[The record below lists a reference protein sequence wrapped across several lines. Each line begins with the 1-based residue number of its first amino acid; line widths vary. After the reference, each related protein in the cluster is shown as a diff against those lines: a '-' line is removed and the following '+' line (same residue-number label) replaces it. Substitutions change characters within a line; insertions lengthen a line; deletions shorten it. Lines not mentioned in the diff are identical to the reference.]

1 MSASSNRF
9 VLDTSAADA
18 VVGMPAWKHELNER
32 LQATRNRHTRKTME
46 QAEQPPLPTLE
57 HLAKPETRASRLA
70 AKVAQRYANAPSY
83 SEILAAEARAAA
95 RAAEAAATAARQVCA
110 AVEAMES
117 ARLQS
122 EAASAPALLPECNQT
137 LDDEPGDWG
146 AASADVDE
154 REHSPAEEASISI
167 AEPLP
172 VNLIEFP
179 RELVAARRARP
190 RLAEGPLRDTYEDM
204 AHDPSQLRIFE
215 VEQENI
221 STVVKP
227 DAAAA
232 EWSSIR
238 LDGKPASAR
247 RERESTASREL
258 RLEAASLEDRVMAGI
273 VDLALVSFA
282 FVLFVLVFAA
292 CTGHPPTGR
301 VALIAAGAVLGGLAL
316 LYQYIFFR
324 LADGTPG
331 MRYAKIALCTFD
343 DENPARPAMRRRILF
358 LILSAAPF
366 GMGFIWAWFDA
377 ARLGWH
383 DRLSRMYQRSYR

>member
-9 VLDTSAADA
+9 ILDTPAGDA
-18 VVGMPAWKHELNER
+18 LAGMPAWKHELNER
-32 LQATRNRHTRKTME
+32 LQATRNRHTRKATE
-46 QAEQPPLPTLE
+46 QAEQRPLPTLE

-95 RAAEAAATAARQVCA
+95 RAAEAAAAAARQVCA

-122 EAASAPALLPECNQT
+122 EAAPVPALVPECDQP
-137 LDDEPGDWG
+137 LDDIQGDWG

-154 REHSPAEEASISI
+154 HEHSPAEETSISI
-167 AEPLP
+167 SEPLP

-179 RELVAARRARP
+179 RELIAARRARP

-238 LDGKPASAR
+238 LDGKPACAR

-258 RLEAASLEDRVMAGI
+258 ALEAASLEDRVMAGI

-324 LADGTPG
+324 FADGTPG
-331 MRYAKIALCTFD
+331 MRYAKIALCTFE

>member
-1 MSASSNRF
+1 LSASSNRF

-18 VVGMPAWKHELNER
+18 VVGTPAWKHELNER

-122 EAASAPALLPECNQT
+122 EAASAPALVPECDQP
-137 LDDEPGDWG
+137 LDDVPGDWG

-179 RELVAARRARP
+179 RELIAARRARP

>member
-18 VVGMPAWKHELNER
+18 VVGTPAWKHELNER

-122 EAASAPALLPECNQT
+122 EAASAPALVPECDQP
-137 LDDEPGDWG
+137 LDDVPGDWG

-179 RELVAARRARP
+179 RELIAARRARP